1 MKNYLLFAASL
12 LTLVS
17 CSSDD
22 ILSSGQGTDT
32 ANENSAINFD
42 SYAGKITRAT
52 SNSGT
57 AAEMLDHQFKVFGVK
72 ASTGDTYTTAFED
85 YLLWDTEDKT
95 ISNSNGW
102 EYVGANGSTHGGT
115 KDDASSQVT
124 LQHAQTLKYWDY
136 SSKDYHF
143 VAGSPYKAFTFN
155 LDETTKDV
163 TSATITGL
171 KGHIDAN
178 KVTGKWEAANEPAPI
193 YVAEPVMV
201 AKANY
206 QNVVKFTFVRQQ
218 SKVRVGIYETIP
230 GYKITAIKFYKLGD
244 TDQTLAVDNANVG
257 NIILT
262 AKQDENAEGKYFVGS
277 NDGQTGTI
285 TYKWT
290 GEGAPSYTFDY
301 TNPKSANNWYGG
313 NLGLSESTPMA
324 TKATDNNLYG
334 TDGDMETNG
343 YFTVIPTPSK
353 TKEAPILIKCDYT
366 LTSEDG
372 RGETINVTGA
382 TAAIPAA
389 FCKWNTNTHY
399 TYLFKISQNTNGTTG
414 SGDDPVGLFPITF
427 DAVVAE
433 EKDGDKQG
441 TITTVTTPSITTY
454 QAGSVTDKSV
464 EYNAKEPIYATVAES
479 TSGVVKELNSEANT
493 EGCIKVYKLSKER
506 TEADLQVGDIF
517 KTEITNGTI
526 ASGATIGTE
535 AKTVNQVKLE
545 ANKYISFTPEAG
557 NYYAIQYTTKTEDG
571 KIVYTYKIVYVAAA
585 ANTGE

>member
-22 ILSSGQGTDT
+22 ILGSGQGTDT
-32 ANENSAINFD
+32 VNENSAINFD

-52 SNSGT
+52 SNTGSY
-57 AAEMLDHQFKVFGVK
+57 AEMLDHQFKVYGVK
-72 ASTGDTYTTAFED
+72 ASTNDTYTTAFDD
-85 YLLWDTEDKT
+85 YLLWDATEKT
-95 ISNSNGW
+95 TSNSNGW
-102 EYVGANGSTHGGT
+102 EYVGKSGTTHGGT
-115 KDDASSQVT
+115 QDDASSQVI
-124 LQHAQTLKYWDY
+124 LQHDQTLKYWDY

-155 LDETTKDV
+155 LDKTTKDV

-171 KGHIDAN
+171 KGHIDVN
-178 KVTGKWEAANEPAPI
+178 KVTGEWNAANEPAPI
-193 YVAEPVMV
+193 YVAEPVTV
-201 AKANY
+201 VKENF

-218 SKVRVGIYETIP
+218 SKVRVGVYETIP
-230 GYKITAIKFYKLGD
+230 GYKITSIKFYKLGD
-244 TDQTLAVDNANVG
+244 NNQTLAVDNDHVG

-262 AKQDENAEGKYFVGS
+262 AKQDGSPEGKYFVGS
-277 NDGQTGTI
+277 NDNQTGTI
-285 TYKWT
+285 TYNWT

-301 TNPKSANNWYGG
+301 PDPKSANNWYGG
-313 NLGLSESTPMA
+313 NLGLSEANPMA
-324 TKATDNNLYG
+324 TKTTDTNLYG

-414 SGDDPVGLFPITF
+414 GSGDKPGLYPITF
-427 DAVVAE
+427 DAYVENAQ
-433 EKDGDKQG
+433 DAQG
-441 TITTVTTPSITTY
+441 TTTTVTTPSITTY
-454 QAGSVTDKSV
+454 QDGSVTDKSV

-479 TSGVVKELNSEANT
+479 TSGVEKELNSEANT
-493 EGCIKVYKLSKER
+493 EGCIKVYKLSQER
-506 TEADLQVGDIF
+506 TEADLQVENIF

-526 ASGATIGTE
+526 ASEATIGTE
-535 AKTVNQVKLE
+535 AITVNQVKLE
-545 ANKYISFTPEAG
+545 ANKYISFKPEAG
-557 NYYAIQYTTKTEDG
+557 NYYAIQYTTKTKDD

-585 ANTGE
+585 ANAGN